1 MSVCFSKQNRES
13 VSTMNEYSRN
23 INELMLC
30 RANKRARN
38 EFNVF
43 AATTMIAAHIRVF
56 VDLARYY

>member
-1 MSVCFSKQNRES
+1 
-13 VSTMNEYSRN
+13 MNEYSRN

-30 RANKRARN
+30 RANKGARN

-56 VDLARYY
+56 VDLARYYW